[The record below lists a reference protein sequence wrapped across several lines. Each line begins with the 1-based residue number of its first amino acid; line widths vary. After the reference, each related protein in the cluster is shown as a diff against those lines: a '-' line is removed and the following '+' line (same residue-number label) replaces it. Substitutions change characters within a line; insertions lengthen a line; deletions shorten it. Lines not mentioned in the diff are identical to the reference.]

1 MPQSSKK
8 VKRIPKW
15 LLFFQNWKPE
25 KLASKFLK
33 KRAINTTCS
42 ESNESSDSSDS
53 EQVVFMV
60 PRIRIEPPGP
70 ILPFFLKIDLIIKM
84 ILPQPLL
91 TFKRIYMNI
100 LMKWRVWGRNHP
112 LKFHVF
118 LFFHISIVAYL
129 QPHILNAY
137 SYFKLLK
144 IDA

>member
-1 MPQSSKK
+1 MSNLK
-8 VKRIPKW
+8 VLPNPI
-15 LLFFQNWKPE
+15 Q
-25 KLASKFLK
+25 
-33 KRAINTTCS
+33 
-42 ESNESSDSSDS
+42 ESFSDSSES

-60 PRIRIEPPGP
+60 PSIGIEPPGP
-70 ILPFFLKIDLIIKM
+70 ILPFFLKMDLIMMM

-112 LKFHVF
+112 MKFHDF

-129 QPHILNAY
+129 QLHILNVH
-137 SYFKLLK
+137 SYFKLFK